1 MEYINV
7 LGMIVNQVKT
17 TRLILLL
24 AFSAFGCSSSLKV
37 PDDMQ
42 PWELYI
48 AMPSFYTV
56 KVLELYGVNN
66 TEDWTRPTHGYGLAR
81 NRAELSNV
89 KRGLPITDDAGNDYD
104 GLGIPLSLNA
114 NMPAVQ
120 IGGGVARPPES
131 IYANWV
137 SLYDKKLY
145 ITKIDLPQKVIQY
158 MYKKHMYTLKRA
170 NKGAKP
176 QVCYQNSVTLG
187 FLPNGHVKVWLTGC
201 GKFTYIMDQA
211 PDAMFDKP
219 TISFDPEM
227 YSESEAYLKKIAK
240 EAGIITQPVPWDKV
254 NKVYWMKASYDLE
267 NFEDVKQ

>member
-1 MEYINV
+1 VRDI
-7 LGMIVNQVKT
+7 IVNQVKT
-17 TRLILLL
+17 TLPILLL
-24 AFSAFGCSSSLKV
+24 AFSAFGCSSAPNV
-37 PDDMQ
+37 PDDMR
-42 PWELYI
+42 PWKLYI

-89 KRGLPITDDAGNDYD
+89 KRGLPITDNASNDYD
-104 GLGIPLSLNA
+104 GLGIALSPGA
-114 NMPAVQ
+114 NLSAVQ
-120 IGGGVARPPES
+120 IGGGVAQSPES

-145 ITKIDLPQKVIQY
+145 ITKIELPRAVIQY
-158 MYKKHMYTLKRA
+158 MYKKHMYTPKRA
-170 NKGAKP
+170 NKGAKSHA
-176 QVCYQNSVTLG
+176 CYQNSVTLG

>member
-17 TRLILLL
+17 TLPILLL
-24 AFSAFGCSSSLKV
+24 AFSVFGCSSSPNV
-37 PDDMQ
+37 PDDMR
-42 PWELYI
+42 PWKLYI
-48 AMPSFYTV
+48 AMPSLYPVDV
-56 KVLELYGVNN
+56 KELYGVNER
-66 TEDWTRPTHGYGLAR
+66 EDWTRPTHGYGLAV
-81 NRAELSNV
+81 NRSTLENI
-89 KRGLPITDDAGNDYD
+89 KRGLPITDEDGNDYD
-104 GLGIPLSLNA
+104 GLGIALSSGA
-114 NMPAVQ
+114 NLSAVQ

-137 SLYDKKLY
+137 SIYDKKLY
-145 ITKIDLPQKVIQY
+145 ITKIDLPPAAIQY
-158 MYKKHMYTLKRA
+158 MYKKHMYTPKRA

-176 QVCYQNSVTLG
+176 HACYQNSVTLG

-211 PDAMFDKP
+211 PDAMFDKEVAGFIP
-219 TISFDPEM
+219 SNYDGPVE
-227 YSESEAYLKKIAK
+227 YLKKK
-240 EAGIITQPVPWDKV
+240 TVRAGVVSQPVPWDKV

>member
-1 MEYINV
+1 V
-7 LGMIVNQVKT
+7 LDMIVNQAKT
-17 TRLILLL
+17 TLPILLL
-24 AFSAFGCSSSLKV
+24 AFSAFGCSSSPNV

-48 AMPSFYTV
+48 AMPSLYPVDV
-56 KVLELYGVNN
+56 KELYGVNER
-66 TEDWTRPTHGYGLAR
+66 EDWTRPTHGYGLAV
-81 NRAELSNV
+81 NRSTLENI

-114 NMPAVQ
+114 NMPARQ

-137 SLYDKKLY
+137 SVYDKKLY
-145 ITKIDLPQKVIQY
+145 ITKIDLPPAVIQY
-158 MYKKHMYTLKRA
+158 MYKKQMYTLKRA

-211 PDAMFDKP
+211 PDAMFDKEVAGFIP
-219 TISFDPEM
+219 SNYDGPVE
-227 YSESEAYLKKIAK
+227 YLKKK
-240 EAGIITQPVPWDKV
+240 TVRAGVVSQPVPWDKV